1 MGMIENLIEKLHKGI
16 VSFTYLKKDGTK
28 RHAEGTL
35 YGVGHT
41 LKGSKAHKCSYVLNY
56 YDVDCQGWR
65 CFIMENLIEVGEV
78 RKETPD
84 EHHDICLAL
93 VVKLKDKMKK
103 EGATAFAYR
112 KKNGE
117 IRYAHGII
125 SDDVSVDGKYVEYFD
140 TDKNE
145 MRKFCL
151 DSFIGIG
158 EPNEVEKYV
167 KGISHPSDNTYTS
180 GMFATS
186 HTEGNNNHEFYGDGD
201 SLDDIDIK
209 AILSRKGIEMEDV
222 ENVMVIDLIPELNK
236 AQLKDLII
244 RATERLAEI

>member
-1 MGMIENLIEKLHKGI
+1 MELIKTLIEKLHRGI
-16 VSFTYLKKDGTK
+16 VSFAYIKKDGST

-41 LKGSKAHKCSYVLNY
+41 IKGGDKRHECPYVLKY

-65 CFIMENLIEVGEV
+65 CFIIKNLIEVGEV
-78 RKETPD
+78 RNETTN

-93 VVKLKDKMKK
+93 VVKLKEKMQKQ
-103 EGATAFAYR
+103 GSTAFAYR
-112 KKNGE
+112 KVDGS

-125 SDDVSVDGKYVEYFD
+125 SDDTDVTGKYVEYFD

-145 MRKFCL
+145 TRKFRV

-158 EPNEVEKYV
+158 EPDEITDYVEHDTAYRHLETCNASEGRNYTYKPETSSIENLDIKSILSN
-167 KGISHPSDNTYTS
+167 KGITMD
-180 GMFATS
+180 
-186 HTEGNNNHEFYGDGD
+186 
-201 SLDDIDIK
+201 
-209 AILSRKGIEMEDV
+209 DV

-236 AQLKDLII
+236 EQLRDLII
-244 RATERLAEI
+244 RLTKRLAEM

>member
-1 MGMIENLIEKLHKGI
+1 MEMIEKLVALLHKGI
-16 VSFTYLKKDGTK
+16 VSFTYIKKDGTR

-41 LKGSKAHKCSYVLNY
+41 LKGSKASKCPYVLNY

-65 CFIMENLIEVGEV
+65 CFIIKNLIEVGDV
-78 RKETPD
+78 RHETPD
-84 EHHDICLAL
+84 EHHEICLAL

-117 IRYAHGII
+117 VRHAHGII
-125 SDDVSVDGKYVEYFD
+125 SDDTIIDGKYIEYFD

-158 EPNEVEKYV
+158 EPEEVEDYIKRDRSEKV
-167 KGISHPSDNTYTS
+167 CEDGL
-180 GMFATS
+180 FATFHS
-186 HTEGNNNHEFYGDGD
+186 EESNSRHRTPEDNG

-209 AILSRKGIEMEDV
+209 SILSRKGIEMEDV
-222 ENVMVIDLIPELNK
+222 ENVMIIDLIPELNK
-236 AQLKDLII
+236 TQLRDLII